1 MLQSFY
7 KCLRLWLAPALAGA
21 FLCEAPIWS
30 ASASD
35 ASGSSA
41 PAAGRI
47 VILGDSLT
55 SGYGLDDPARE
66 AYPAL
71 LQDKIR
77 AGGWNALVVN
87 AGISGDT
94 TAGGLRRVDWAIRD
108 GVDILI
114 IALGGN
120 DGLRGIDPPQTS
132 ANLAGIIRATREKFP
147 EAQIVLAGMRMP
159 GSMGKNFAEQFAAI
173 YPDLAKKQN
182 VTLIPFLLEGVGGDP
197 ALNQPDLIHPTAE
210 GQKRIAETVWKSLEP
225 LLKKKS
231 TR

>member
-1 MLQSFY
+1 M
-7 KCLRLWLAPALAGA
+7 
-21 FLCEAPIWS
+21 
-30 ASASD
+30 
-35 ASGSSA
+35 
-41 PAAGRI
+41 
-47 VILGDSLT
+47 
-55 SGYGLDDPARE
+55 
-66 AYPAL
+66 
-71 LQDKIR
+71 QDKIR